1 MEKTKF
7 VFSRRKMLSVVKGL
21 LASYAVTAGLLM
33 LMALLLLKLKL
44 PWTAVTAG
52 VMFTYLFS
60 CFLGGFLLGK
70 GVGKNK
76 FLWGLILGVAYFVLL
91 LILSAIAAPGDFGGA
106 GGLFATLLL
115 CCAGGMTGGM
125 LA

>member
-52 VMFTYLFS
+52 VMSTYLFS

-76 FLWGLILGVAYFVLL
+76 FLWGLILGAAYFVLL